1 MLVRVLTGS
10 LTLSFLLIAI
20 WLFGSALALPP
31 SERQLGSEP
40 GLASGVW
47 APTTAHARRII
58 TPEIAS
64 RLQLLRE
71 GRRVEVVGHVTCGEG
86 QRFSVD
92 VTVTQDSTGAV
103 ATGHT
108 QGTCTGE
115 RRQTWTAIATA
126 HGGSTFE
133 EGTALACAE
142 ASWPSIGTVE
152 WCNRVRL
159 EE

>member
-1 MLVRVLTGS
+1 MSIRVLTGAVV
-10 LTLSFLLIAI
+10 LSFMLLAI
-20 WLFGSALALPP
+20 WLFGSAVARPT
-31 SERQLGSEP
+31 SERQLGSDPRLTGGIWE
-40 GLASGVW
+40 
-47 APTTAHARRII
+47 PTTVYARRII

-64 RLQLLRE
+64 RLQLLQD

-86 QRFSVD
+86 QRFSVE

-115 RRQTWTAIATA
+115 RKQTWTAIATVK
-126 HGGSTFE
+126 GGATFE
-133 EGTALACAE
+133 EGTALVCAE

-152 WCNRVRL
+152 WCDRVRL
-159 EE
+159 QE